1 MAEKIIH
8 LRQFLRGWAKNVS
21 GEYKKQ
27 KQKLMLLID
36 ALDIK
41 AETCPLTAA
50 ECAAKKDVESCVAN
64 LMCEEESKWAQRAKV
79 RHVQEGG
86 NNTKYFHLIA
96 NGKHRKK
103 KNFPT

>member
-1 MAEKIIH
+1 MLVGNI
-8 LRQFLRGWAKNVS
+8 
-21 GEYKKQ
+21 KK

-50 ECAAKKDVESCVAN
+50 ECAAKKDAESCVAN
-64 LMCEEESKWAQRAKV
+64 LMREEESKWAQRAKV

-96 NGKHRKK
+96 NGKHQKK
-103 KNFPT
+103 EFSNLNKMRARLLVTLI